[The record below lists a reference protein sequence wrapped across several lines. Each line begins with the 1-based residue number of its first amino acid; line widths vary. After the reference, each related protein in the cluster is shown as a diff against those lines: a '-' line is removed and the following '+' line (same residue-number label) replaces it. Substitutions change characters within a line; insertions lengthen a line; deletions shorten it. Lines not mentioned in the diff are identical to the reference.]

1 LALAEPVEV
10 LHEVQGW
17 GENVRAMSERRIVTL
32 AGSEPLLANPESLL
46 ADGSETVVTLDLSE
60 VTFVCPLDL
69 VAIAAW
75 STSLPAGER
84 GEVRIPTSP
93 TASYLERM
101 KLLEFLRVQGW
112 RVPHPETVPW
122 EDLPDRLLE
131 VTTLDDPNAVEVLGD
146 RLPKLWAGRTGDPK
160 RSRAL
165 HFAFGELSDNATTHS
180 GAAPIIVAAQRYTG
194 TTSPHPAR
202 LELAVAD
209 AGVGIPDHLRRNPEY
224 MDLGDDAEAIAEA
237 LRPGVSGTRDR
248 RGYGFFDVLRE
259 MSEVGEGELFVAS
272 GGAAMW
278 VPFGAPG
285 RRRRRTALGGIVR
298 GSWLQVRLFE

>member
-1 LALAEPVEV
+1 MTLMTRE
-10 LHEVQGW
+10 HRT
-17 GENVRAMSERRIVTL
+17 VRL
-32 AGSEPLLANPESLL
+32 AGSEPLLANPEPLL
-46 ADGSETVVTLDLSE
+46 EGDWEAGVALDLSG

-69 VAIAAW
+69 VAIASW
-75 STSLPAGER
+75 STSLPTDRR
-84 GEVRIPTSP
+84 GEVVLPTSP

-101 KLLEFLRVQGW
+101 NLLEFMRSQGW
-112 RVPHPETVPW
+112 TVPRPETLPW

-131 VTTLDDPNAVEVLGD
+131 VTSLDDPAAVEVLAD
-146 RLPKLWAGRTGDPK
+146 RLPRLWAGRTGDPK

-165 HFAFGELSDNATTHS
+165 HFALGELSDNATSHS
-180 GAAPIIVAAQRYTG
+180 GAAPIFVAAQRYTG
-194 TTSPHPAR
+194 ATSPHPAR

-209 AGVGIPDHLRRNPEY
+209 AGVGIPEHLRGNPQYTGLE
-224 MDLGDDAEAIAEA
+224 DDAEAIVEA

-259 MSEVGEGELFVAS
+259 MSEVGSGELFVVS
-272 GGAAMW
+272 GGAALS

-285 RRRRRTALGGIVR
+285 RRRRKRALDGRIR